1 MTQFATVDDYE
12 ARYGEAEDPDRISVL
27 LGDASVFI
35 ESQPGFVL
43 NPDSEVQALA
53 LTIVTCSIVH
63 RSQSAGAWAGL
74 SNVSQGGD
82 GYTAS
87 ATVYNP
93 SGDFY
98 LTKQEKRLL
107 GVGTGRIGSVAPV
120 IDGRYGSNAGDEQ

>member
-1 MTQFATVDDYE
+1 MTPFATVDDYE

-27 LGDASVFI
+27 LGDASAFI
-35 ESQPGFVL
+35 EFQPGFVL

>member
-1 MTQFATVDDYE
+1 MTPFATVDDYE
-12 ARYGEAEDPDRISVL
+12 ARYGDVEDPDRITVL
-27 LGDASVFI
+27 LGDASAFI
-35 ESQPGFVL
+35 AAQPGFTM

-53 LTIVTCSIVH
+53 LTVVTCSLVH

-107 GVGTGRIGSVAPV
+107 GIGGARVGFVAPS
-120 IDGRYGSNAGDEQ
+120 IDGWYGSNVGDAQ

>member
-1 MTQFATVDDYE
+1 MTLFATVDDYE

-27 LGDASVFI
+27 LGDASAFI
-35 ESQPGFVL
+35 EAQPGFTL

-53 LTIVTCSIVH
+53 LTIVTCSLVH

-107 GVGTGRIGSVAPV
+107 GVGTGRIGMTDP
-120 IDGRYGSNAGDEQ
+120 YGCGPA

>member
-1 MTQFATVDDYE
+1 METFATVDDYI
-12 ARYGEAEDPDRISVL
+12 ARYGEVEDPDRISVL
-27 LGDASVFI
+27 LGDASAFI
-35 ESQPGFVL
+35 ESQPGFIL

-53 LTIVTCSIVH
+53 LTIVTCSLVH

-98 LTKQEKRLL
+98 LTKQEKRPL
-107 GVGTGRIGSVAPV
+107 GVGTGRIGMTDPY
-120 IDGRYGSNAGDEQ
+120 GRGRE

>member
-1 MTQFATVDDYE
+1 MACQFATVDDYI
-12 ARYGEAEDPDRISVL
+12 ARYGEPDDPDRVAVL
-27 LGDASVFI
+27 LGDASAFI
-35 ESQPGFVL
+35 ASQPGF
-43 NPDSEVQALA
+43 PEGEPSELLSLS
-53 LTIVTCSIVH
+53 LTVVTCSVVH
-63 RSQSAGAWAGL
+63 RSLSAGKFAGL

-107 GVGTGRIGSVAPV
+107 GVGTGRIGMTDP
-120 IDGRYGSNAGDEQ
+120 YGCGHA

>member
-1 MTQFATVDDYE
+1 MTLFATVDDYE
-12 ARYGEAEDPDRISVL
+12 ARYGEVEDPDRISVL
-27 LGDASVFI
+27 LGDASAFI
-35 ESQPGFVL
+35 ASQPGFPEGEPSELL
-43 NPDSEVQALA
+43 NLA
-53 LTIVTCSIVH
+53 LTVVTCSVVH
-63 RSQSAGAWAGL
+63 RSLSAGAWAGL

-107 GVGTGRIGSVAPV
+107 GVGTGRIGMTDPYGC
-120 IDGRYGSNAGDEQ
+120 GRA

>member
-1 MTQFATVDDYE
+1 MTPFATVDDYE
-12 ARYGEAEDPDRISVL
+12 SRYGEVDDPNRVTLL
-27 LGDASVFI
+27 LGDASAFI
-35 ESQPGFVL
+35 AAQPGFIL

-53 LTIVTCSIVH
+53 LTVVTCSLVH

-107 GVGTGRIGSVAPV
+107 GIGGGRIGMTDP
-120 IDGRYGSNAGDEQ
+120 YGCEGA

>member
-1 MTQFATVDDYE
+1 MTPFATIEDYE

-27 LGDASVFI
+27 LGDASAFI

-53 LTIVTCSIVH
+53 LTIVTCSLVH

-107 GVGTGRIGSVAPV
+107 GVGTGRIGMTDP
-120 IDGRYGSNAGDEQ
+120 YGCGHA

>member
-1 MTQFATVDDYE
+1 MTPFATIEDYE

-27 LGDASVFI
+27 LGDASAFI

-53 LTIVTCSIVH
+53 LTIVTCSLVH
-63 RSQSAGAWAGL
+63 RSLSAGAWAGL

-107 GVGTGRIGSVAPV
+107 GVGTGRIGMTDP
-120 IDGRYGSNAGDEQ
+120 YGCGPA

>member
-1 MTQFATVDDYE
+1 MTPFATVEDYE

-27 LGDASVFI
+27 LGDASAFT

-53 LTIVTCSIVH
+53 LTIVTCSLVH

-107 GVGTGRIGSVAPV
+107 GVGTGRIGMTDP
-120 IDGRYGSNAGDEQ
+120 YGCGHA

>member
-1 MTQFATVDDYE
+1 MEQFATVDDYE
-12 ARYGEAEDPDRISVL
+12 ARYGEVEDPDRISVL
-27 LGDASVFI
+27 LGDASAFI
-35 ESQPGFVL
+35 EAQPGFVL

-53 LTIVTCSIVH
+53 LTIVTCSLVH
-63 RSQSAGAWAGL
+63 RSLSAGAWAGL

-107 GVGTGRIGSVAPV
+107 GVGTGRIGMTDP
-120 IDGRYGSNAGDEQ
+120 YGCGPA

>member
-1 MTQFATVDDYE
+1 MTPFATVDDYE
-12 ARYGEAEDPDRISVL
+12 ARYGDVEDPDRIAVL
-27 LGDASVFI
+27 LGDASAFI
-35 ESQPGFVL
+35 AAQPGFAL

-53 LTIVTCSIVH
+53 LTVVTCSLVH

-98 LTKQEKRLL
+98 LTKQERRML
-107 GVGTGRIGSVAPV
+107 GIGGGHVGMTDP
-120 IDGRYGSNAGDEQ
+120 YGCGAA

>member
-1 MTQFATVDDYE
+1 MTQFATVDDYI
-12 ARYGEAEDPDRISVL
+12 ARYGEPEDPERVAVL
-27 LGDASVFI
+27 LGDASAFI
-35 ESQPGFVL
+35 ASQPGF
-43 NPDSEVQALA
+43 PEGEPSELLSLA
-53 LTIVTCSIVH
+53 LTVVTCSVVH
-63 RSQSAGAWAGL
+63 RSLSAGAWAGL

-107 GVGTGRIGSVAPV
+107 GVGTGRIGMTDP
-120 IDGRYGSNAGDEQ
+120 YGCDPA